1 MIQVVAIVG
10 ARPQFVKAAVI
21 SREIQKRNDI
31 QEILVH
37 TGQHYDQN
45 MSDVFFD
52 ELKIPKPDYN
62 LCINEKSHGAQT
74 GKMLEAIESVLLK
87 HSPDWVLVFGDTN
100 STLAGALAASKL
112 HIPIAHVEA
121 GLRSF
126 NRKMPEEINRVV
138 TDHLAEALF
147 TPSEDADKN
156 LAKEGISSNKI
167 FRFGDVMRDAHGFYS
182 SMMGDKNDWLDA
194 ISVQPGDYILSTI
207 HRAENTDSAGRLKAI
222 FNALIK
228 TSETIDVVLPLHP
241 RTKFALQR
249 EGLLDRVN
257 GSRIVLM
264 EPVGFLGMIQL
275 ENNARLIVTDSGG
288 VQKEAYF
295 QNKLCVTL
303 RTETEWVELVEQ
315 GWNELVDP
323 CDEEKITRVLANKIK
338 HHQPP
343 KHEIP
348 LYGCG
353 DAGVRIC
360 DHLVKK

>member
-1 MIQVVAIVG
+1 MIQVVTIVG

-31 QEILVH
+31 QETLVH
-37 TGQHYDQN
+37 TGQHYDEN

-62 LCINEKSHGAQT
+62 LSINEKSHGAQT
-74 GKMLEAIESVLLK
+74 GKMLEAIEQVLLK
-87 HSPDWVLVFGDTN
+87 HSPDWVLVYGDTN

-126 NRKMPEEINRVV
+126 NKKMPEEINRVV
-138 TDHLAEALF
+138 TDHLSDALF
-147 TPSEDADKN
+147 TPSEDADEN

-182 SMMGDKNDWLDA
+182 SLLDDKNEIFDA
-194 ISVQPGDYILSTI
+194 HGVQPGKYILSTI
-207 HRAENTDSAGRLKAI
+207 HRAENTDSASSLNAI
-222 FNALIK
+222 FNALMK
-228 TSETIDVVLPLHP
+228 TSDEIDVVLPLHP

-249 EGLLDRVN
+249 EGLFDRVN
-257 GSRIVLM
+257 ASGIVLM
-264 EPVGFLGMIQL
+264 DPVGFLGMIQL
-275 ENNARLIVTDSGG
+275 EKNAQFIVTDSGG

-323 CDEEKITRVLANKIK
+323 CDEDKITRVLANKIK
-338 HHQPP
+338 YHQPP
-343 KHEIP
+343 THDIP
-348 LYGCG
+348 LYGSG